1 MKETYGIHEVVSEIA
16 KTLRKHME
24 EHEAALVE
32 LYKAHPE
39 LDKVSPPGHKEEV
52 EAIKTKL
59 HSEGVGKERAAKLA
73 FGHAWN
79 AHKEHGAHGGGKA
92 EAPKSPVFHSH
103 PAGDKIPKSVSHTH
117 PMDTKKADPCQK
129 CGMAKC
135 MGKCDMS
142 DVKPEVAKASC
153 EKCGKAECACEK
165 SMSKSEFDELAAFVN
180 TVSLYKGEDKNI
192 NTGNEKMSSLAD
204 KAQGGK
210 GPAKTGSTEEV
221 SEGSG
226 SGGDVLKGKKLGKAL
241 SIPSAKPKVPSIPKA
256 PAAAPKAPA
265 AAGPAGTKGDEPAK
279 KSVHNIF

>member
-1 MKETYGIHEVVSEIA
+1 MKDTYGIQEIKAEIA

-24 EHEAALVE
+24 EHEAFLVE
-32 LYKAHPE
+32 LYKSHPPQVGGIPFHGSAPVKE
-39 LDKVSPPGHKEEV
+39 KPKPVSP
-52 EAIKTKL
+52 A
-59 HSEGVGKERAAKLA
+59 
-73 FGHAWN
+73 
-79 AHKEHGAHGGGKA
+79 
-92 EAPKSPVFHSH
+92 FHSH
-103 PAGDKIPKSVSHTH
+103 PAGDKIPKGVSHTH

-180 TVSLYKGEDKNI
+180 TVSLYKGEDKNV
-192 NTGNEKMSSLAD
+192 NSGNEKMSSITD

-210 GPAKTGSTEEV
+210 GPEGTGSTKEV

-226 SGGDVLKGKKLGKAL
+226 SGGDVLKGKKLGKVAIPMAAPKAP
-241 SIPSAKPKVPSIPKA
+241 SIPSAKPKA
-256 PAAAPKAPA
+256 PAGPA
-265 AAGPAGTKGDEPAK
+265 AAGPAGTRGDAPAK
-279 KSVHNIF
+279 TTKSVHNIF